1 MGRRAENWVSHLDP
15 SAGAE
20 QLIAAR
26 AHHLRRWTRPRGDYP
41 EGRAGYL
48 RWRAD
53 AKSAH
58 AGELAG
64 ILRGEGAPELS
75 VDLAASL
82 VRKDSLRTDPRAQ
95 THEDAICLTFLEAQ
109 LDQTADRLGDDA
121 IVGVLVKTM
130 RKMSPAG
137 LASARHLDLGTRSES
152 LVGRAAA
159 ELKES

>member
-1 MGRRAENWVSHLDP
+1 MGRRAEDWVRRLDP

-26 AHHLRRWTRPRGDYP
+26 AHHLRRWTRPRDDYP
-41 EGRAGYL
+41 DGRAGYL

-53 AKSAH
+53 ANSAH
-58 AGELAG
+58 ADELAEV
-64 ILRGEGAPELS
+64 LRSERAPGPS
-75 VDLAASL
+75 IDLATSL
-82 VRKDSLRTDPRAQ
+82 VRKGSRRSDARAQ

-109 LDQTADRLGDDA
+109 LEQTADRLGDDA

-137 LASARHLDLGTRSES
+137 LESARNLHLGARSAS
-152 LVGRAAA
+152 LLGRAVAA
-159 ELKES
+159 LEES